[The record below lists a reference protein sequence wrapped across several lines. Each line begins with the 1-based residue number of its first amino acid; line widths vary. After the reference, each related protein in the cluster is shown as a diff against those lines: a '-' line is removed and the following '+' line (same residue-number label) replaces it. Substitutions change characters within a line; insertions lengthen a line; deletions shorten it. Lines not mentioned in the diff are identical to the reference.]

1 MPSKS
6 AARSGAKLPSAPRRS
21 APLTNKNATGLNA
34 LWHEWF
40 VRGCKRTFSP
50 FHRRVVTTN
59 ALEVGAAGEGDNRDH
74 SFSAFRAERCSIH
87 EDSSRFPL
95 LTRNSNFLFH
105 SCVTAED
112 RSAPWEPRSVGPIAT
127 QCLHV
132 HQRLVADLGRRTLRE
147 CGCRKADRGENW

>member
-1 MPSKS
+1 VISETLARQAMIAEQERRPKWREVAER
-6 AARSGAKLPSAPRRS
+6 AAKISPV
-21 APLTNKNATGLNA
+21 TENATGLNA

-87 EDSSRFPL
+87 EDSS
-95 LTRNSNFLFH
+95 
-105 SCVTAED
+105 
-112 RSAPWEPRSVGPIAT
+112 
-127 QCLHV
+127 
-132 HQRLVADLGRRTLRE
+132 
-147 CGCRKADRGENW
+147 

>member
-1 MPSKS
+1 MISERLARQAMIAEQERRPKWREVAER
-6 AARSGAKLPSAPRRS
+6 AAKISPV
-21 APLTNKNATGLNA
+21 TENATGLNA

-87 EDSSRFPL
+87 EDSSRF
-95 LTRNSNFLFH
+95 FH
-105 SCVTAED
+105 S
-112 RSAPWEPRSVGPIAT
+112 
-127 QCLHV
+127 
-132 HQRLVADLGRRTLRE
+132 
-147 CGCRKADRGENW
+147 